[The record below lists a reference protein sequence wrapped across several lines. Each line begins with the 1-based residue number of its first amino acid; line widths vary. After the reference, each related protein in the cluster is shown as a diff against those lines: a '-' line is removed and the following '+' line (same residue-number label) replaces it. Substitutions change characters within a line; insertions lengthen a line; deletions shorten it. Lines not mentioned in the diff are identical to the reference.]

1 MQTTKELTVFK
12 FNEHTIRRV
21 PGADGRILYCIS
33 DVCAAL
39 GIKKAWKVIARL
51 TKGATKGG
59 DLTAEE
65 ATRSSL
71 PNSEGAGKNAPL
83 SGKGKD
89 NIYTLSNTDTDSNG
103 VASGDVIWIDSQ
115 TAGGVQRMAYTDEVG
130 LYDIISKSR
139 KPLAKVL
146 YRKLIEAVPSMRGS
160 TGRSTPGI
168 VSTEQVIIETHNMVK
183 GIVQD
188 VNVRLCRLEQTVSSI
203 QSNQEMGFKLL
214 KKNSLP
220 EINSID
226 WRARLNQ
233 DIRNISLKFNWPE
246 HDCWNMV
253 YYEDKYR
260 NHRDIKAI
268 ARNRGCRP
276 IQVAEE
282 KGWLLDLCAIARG
295 IINGEIVT
303 EYRAGAYS

>member
-12 FNEHTIRRV
+12 FNEHTIRLMPWV
-21 PGADGRILYCIS
+21 DGRILYCIA
-33 DVCAAL
+33 DVCTSL
-39 GIKKAWKVIARL
+39 GIKGTQEVIARL
-51 TKGATKGG
+51 TKGHV
-59 DLTAEE
+59 
-65 ATRSSL
+65 
-71 PNSEGAGKNAPL
+71 NNIPL
-83 SGKGKD
+83 SDMEKD
-89 NIYTLSNTDTDSNG
+89 YIYLRSNTDTVNTG
-103 VASGDVIWIDSQ
+103 VAIGGITWIDCP
-115 TAGGVQRMAYTDEVG
+115 TAGGMQRMAYTDEVG

-183 GIVQD
+183 VFDQKVD
-188 VNVRLCRLEQTVSSI
+188 ARLNRLEQMVSVI
-203 QSNQEMGFKLL
+203 QSNQELGVKLL
-214 KKNSLP
+214 KKSTLP
-220 EINSID
+220 ELNGID

-233 DIRNISLKFNWPE
+233 DIRNISLKFYWPE

-282 KGWLLDLCAIARG
+282 KGWLPDLCAIARG
-295 IINGEIVT
+295 IINGEIVS